1 MLNQVFTSGDLDE
14 LRRDLLPASAS
25 ATFYG
30 VNPLEGEVEIQR
42 VERGWHIGRKLRQP
56 NRDVSGAVT
65 LYLSPD
71 IDLNIDDIREQA
83 IVKIDL
89 VRGGQ
94 TRTYKVAEVTSTQQ
108 IGGGWVVHCEPV
120 DQTV

>member
-1 MLNQVFTSGDLDE
+1 MLNQIFSSDDLDQ
-14 LRRDLLPASAS
+14 LRRDLMPATTT

-30 VNPLEGEVEIQR
+30 VNPTDGEVEIKR

-65 LYLSPD
+65 LYLAADVDLD
-71 IDLNIDDIREQA
+71 IEDIREQA

-89 VRGGQ
+89 ERNGP
-94 TRTYKVAEVTSTQQ
+94 TRTYKIVEVTSTQQ
-108 IGGGWVVHCEPV
+108 IGGGWVLHCEPV